1 MRAPRAIFAVACLA
15 ALACSGNPNAPQ
27 AGPLGDGIWGGGG
40 ACLTIAG
47 TCTMTSGCA
56 HGQFPRPTVR
66 DDGTFD
72 VDGTYRIEIGPV
84 SYEPAPSAHFSG
96 SVVGSKMVL
105 TVTPGGTLPKA
116 TYTLKPDSTAVC
128 GTRCV

>member
-1 MRAPRAIFAVACLA
+1 MTVA
-15 ALACSGNPNAPQ
+15 
-27 AGPLGDGIWGGGG
+27 D
-40 ACLTIAG
+40 

-56 HGQFPRPTVR
+56 HGQFPRPTLR

-72 VDGTYRIEIGPV
+72 IDGTYRIEIGPV

-105 TVTPGGTLPKA
+105 TVTPGGTLPVPWG
-116 TYTLKPDSTAVC
+116 TLGDQPTPANFAAH
-128 GTRCV
+128 R